1 MNDTGENIKR
11 SDISW
16 DNEFE
21 YCKRLYDD
29 IIEKE
34 EKDRKDIGSALM
46 IMDITMHQ
54 FIRAQVNA
62 DKVDVLKGYIKE
74 LSSYIPAIESL

>member
-1 MNDTGENIKR
+1 MNDIGENIER

-16 DNEFE
+16 DEEFD
-21 YCKRLYDD
+21 YCKRLFDD

-62 DKVDVLKGYIKE
+62 DKVAVLKGYIKE